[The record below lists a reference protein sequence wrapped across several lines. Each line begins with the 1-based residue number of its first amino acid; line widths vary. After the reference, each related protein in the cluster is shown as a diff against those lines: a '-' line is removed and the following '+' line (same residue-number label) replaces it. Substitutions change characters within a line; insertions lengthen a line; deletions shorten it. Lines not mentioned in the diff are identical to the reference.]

1 MNETVLY
8 VVGILIM
15 VFGIALSIGLHEFG
29 HLIPAKIFGVRVPNW
44 AIGFGPKLFAKKF
57 GETEYSVR
65 LIPLGGYIT
74 LIGMYPPE
82 NPAKPDQNRP
92 FAAMIKSAREAHSE
106 HVRPG
111 DETRMF
117 YQLPAYKRII
127 VMLGGPLTNLLLGV
141 LLISSALVLV
151 GQPQRVNQIDSVVE
165 CVEQMIDPEA
175 GCSASS
181 TQTPAFLAGLQAGD
195 RITAV
200 NGSELAIAEDFFST
214 KMAFTTEAE
223 AAAVVFDLTVDR
235 GGEPLQFSLSPA
247 LAALPYATSDGKLAV
262 DASGQPLLK
271 DRGYLGVRWATDR
284 VPVGLDTALQASF
297 EMTNQTLGF
306 IVQFPVAVYDSVAS
320 VFDGSKRAGDSAIS
334 IVGIGQI
341 AGQAN
346 ADQGATFED
355 RVYLNLM
362 LLGSLNLALFAF
374 NMIPLPPL
382 DGGHV
387 AGGVYEYLKRGVWR
401 LMGKKDPGSID
412 TALMAPVSGVM
423 FLLLL
428 LAGVAMILVDIVNP
442 VGL

>member
-1 MNETVLY
+1 
-8 VVGILIM
+8 
-15 VFGIALSIGLHEFG
+15 
-29 HLIPAKIFGVRVPNW
+29 
-44 AIGFGPKLFAKKF
+44 
-57 GETEYSVR
+57 
-65 LIPLGGYIT
+65 
-74 LIGMYPPE
+74 
-82 NPAKPDQNRP
+82 
-92 FAAMIKSAREAHSE
+92 
-106 HVRPG
+106 
-111 DETRMF
+111 
-117 YQLPAYKRII
+117 
-127 VMLGGPLTNLLLGV
+127 
-141 LLISSALVLV
+141 
-151 GQPQRVNQIDSVVE
+151 
-165 CVEQMIDPEA
+165 
-175 GCSASS
+175 
-181 TQTPAFLAGLQAGD
+181 
-195 RITAV
+195 
-200 NGSELAIAEDFFST
+200 
-214 KMAFTTEAE
+214 
-223 AAAVVFDLTVDR
+223 
-235 GGEPLQFSLSPA
+235 
-247 LAALPYATSDGKLAV
+247 
-262 DASGQPLLK
+262 
-271 DRGYLGVRWATDR
+271 
-284 VPVGLDTALQASF
+284 
-297 EMTNQTLGF
+297 MTNQTLGF